1 MPKPAARLRDMEI
14 DEVSVVDKGAA
25 ADALIAIA
33 KRATQEVDMPS
44 YTYEDGTPV
53 TEDKLAE
60 GDIVFDEAGN
70 AFEYVL
76 EDEAVEDD
84 PVETDPVVEP
94 ELESVGKSAFSSFTD
109 EIREE
114 ISKAFSGDKDQEAV
128 KALFSKAAAEIDS
141 LRQRA
146 SDAETIAKAER
157 DARLTDA
164 YIAKAADYN
173 LPGNPAELGPVLFRM
188 AETMS
193 YEDCSVIN
201 KCLTAAGATIFEEIG
216 HVGGGDN
223 EDILTQVSK
232 AAADGGVD
240 MVEVLDANPDA
251 YAAYLADQRH

>member
-53 TEDKLAE
+53 TEDQLAE

-76 EDEAVEDD
+76 QDEDVQELDD
-84 PVETDPVVEP
+84 ELIEEP
-94 ELESVGKSAFSSFTD
+94 ELEPVGKSAFGSFTD

-114 ISKAFSGDKDQEAV
+114 ISKAFAGTGQDQEAV
-128 KALFSKAAAEIDS
+128 KALFSKAAAEIDT

-146 SDAETIAKAER
+146 TEAETIAKAER

-164 YIAKAADYN
+164 YISKAASYN
-173 LPGNPAELGPVLFRM
+173 LPIGAEELGPVLFRM

-223 EDILTQVSK
+223 DDILTQVSK
-232 AAADGGVD
+232 AAAEGGVD
-240 MVEVLDANPDA
+240 PSEVFDQNPDA
-251 YAAYLADQRH
+251 YSAYLADQRH

>member
-1 MPKPAARLRDMEI
+1 MPKPATRLRDMEI

-53 TEDKLAE
+53 TEDQLAE

-76 EDEAVEDD
+76 EDAAVED
-84 PVETDPVVEP
+84 EP
-94 ELESVGKSAFSSFTD
+94 AEVDDTVELEPVGKSAFGSFTD

-114 ISKAFSGDKDQEAV
+114 IAKAFSGSGQDQTAV
-128 KALFSKAAAEIDS
+128 KELFSKAAAEIDS

-146 SDAETIAKAER
+146 ASAEEIAKAER
-157 DARLTDA
+157 DLRMTDA
-164 YIAKAADYN
+164 YISKAASYN
-173 LPGNPAELGPVLFRM
+173 LPIAADELGPVLYRM

-201 KCLTAAGATIFEEIG
+201 KCLTAAGATIFAEIG
-216 HVGGGDN
+216 NVGGGDN

-232 AAADGGVD
+232 AAEAGGVD
-240 MVEVLDANPDA
+240 TTAILDANPDA
-251 YAAYLADQRH
+251 YSAYLADQRH

>member
-53 TEDKLAE
+53 TEDQLAE

-76 EDEAVEDD
+76 EDEAVEPDTAE
-84 PVETDPVVEP
+84 VTDP
-94 ELESVGKSAFSSFTD
+94 ELEPVGKAAFGSFTD

-114 ISKAFSGDKDQEAV
+114 ISKAFSGTGQNQDAV
-128 KALFSKAAAEIDS
+128 KELFSKAAAEIDS

-146 SDAETIAKAER
+146 ASAEEIAKSER
-157 DARLTDA
+157 DLRMTDA
-164 YIAKAADYN
+164 YISKAASYN
-173 LPGNPAELGPVLFRM
+173 LPIGADELGPVLYRM
-188 AETMS
+188 AESMS

-201 KCLTAAGATIFEEIG
+201 KCLTAAGATIFAEIG
-216 HVGGGDN
+216 SVGGGDN

-251 YAAYLADQRH
+251 YSAYLADQRH